1 MWASA
6 VTVVTLAAC
15 VVGLQ
20 VVSERQPPLTSGREA
35 LLYVRSPDAMR
46 RMALSYESLLADAY
60 WIRAIQHYGDTKRSD
75 DPRKSFDLL
84 YPLLDL
90 TTSLDP
96 LFNVAYQFG
105 AIFLA
110 EPPPGG
116 PGQPQQA
123 IALLEKGIKAQPDN
137 WRLVQALGFVH
148 YWWHE
153 DYRMAAYWFDQA
165 AKRPGAPV
173 WMAPLAAVTLAE
185 GGSRDASRQMWRHI
199 AESEV
204 DEWFRTEAVR
214 RLNQLDALDQMDTLR
229 RILGAYRSRVGR
241 AASRWQ
247 DVVAAGLVRGVP
259 LDPLGAPYDL
269 IGDDVALDPTSRLV
283 PLPNPARVR

>member
-1 MWASA
+1 
-6 VTVVTLAAC
+6 VTIITLAAS

-20 VVSERQPPLTSGREA
+20 VVRERQPPLTSGREA
-35 LLYVRSPDAMR
+35 LLYVRSPEAMK
-46 RMALSYESLLADAY
+46 RMALSYDSLIADAY
-60 WIRAIQHYGDTKRSD
+60 WIRAIQHYGATKRSD
-75 DPRKSFDLL
+75 DPQKSFDLL

-116 PGQPQQA
+116 PGQPQEA

-165 AKRPGAPV
+165 AKLPGAPV
-173 WMAPLAAVTLAE
+173 WMAPLAAVTLAQ

-199 AESEV
+199 AESEA

-214 RLNQLDALDQMDTLR
+214 RLNQLDALDQMDALR

-241 AASRWQ
+241 APSRWQ
-247 DVVAAGLVRGVP
+247 DVVAAGLLRGVP
-259 LDPLGAPYDL
+259 LDPLGAPYGL
-269 IGDDVALDPTSRLV
+269 SGDDVVLDPMSRLL